1 MHTPQF
7 GFSKFGQF
15 GKIFSL
21 NKSKKAAVKIVH
33 TVLLLNRGVIGGVL
47 DRRRFL
53 EETFIRGDVFGEGG
67 GGCTEHFTVVYILCY
82 GSGSES
88 ASELP
93 PVSRFP

>member
-21 NKSKKAAVKIVH
+21 NKSKKAAIQIVH

-67 GGCTEHFTVVYILCY
+67 GGVY
-82 GSGSES
+82 
-88 ASELP
+88 
-93 PVSRFP
+93 